1 MRRWLIF
8 FLLPA
13 GAAGQ
18 YAASLASNADRTA
31 LVGSYDGTGPW
42 CVLVNGQTVRS
53 GAADQ
58 LLLLHAD
65 GSLNDAGGRTP
76 LVADGV
82 GFATGRWG
90 SACELSA
97 KGTLA
102 FARNGAVDF
111 REGTIEMWIAPRA
124 DATDAAYAERD
135 HILFGYRAANGETM
149 NIAQSRAAGIV
160 YAGGT
165 CPRPVGERLR
175 RARVLARL
183 AGGRMAPR
191 CVHLL

>member
-42 CVLVNGQTVRS
+42 RVLVNGRTVRS
-53 GAADQ
+53 SAADQ

-97 KGTLA
+97 K
-102 FARNGAVDF
+102 ARWHLPAMGL
-111 REGTIEMWIAPRA
+111 WISAKAPLRCGSRRA
-124 DATDAAYAERD
+124 PMPRTRRMRSATTSS
-135 HILFGYRAANGETM
+135 L
-149 NIAQSRAAGIV
+149 GIV
-160 YAGGT
+160 
-165 CPRPVGERLR
+165 RPT
-175 RARVLARL
+175 AK
-183 AGGRMAPR
+183 P
-191 CVHLL
+191 

>member
-42 CVLVNGQTVRS
+42 RVLVNGQTVRS

-82 GFATGRWG
+82 GFATGRLG
-90 SACELSA
+90 I
-97 KGTLA
+97 GVRTL
-102 FARNGAVDF
+102 RQ
-111 REGTIEMWIAPRA
+111 R
-124 DATDAAYAERD
+124 
-135 HILFGYRAANGETM
+135 H
-149 NIAQSRAAGIV
+149 AGI
-160 YAGGT
+160 
-165 CPRPVGERLR
+165 CPQWGCGFPR
-175 RARVLARL
+175 R
-183 AGGRMAPR
+183 
-191 CVHLL
+191 HH